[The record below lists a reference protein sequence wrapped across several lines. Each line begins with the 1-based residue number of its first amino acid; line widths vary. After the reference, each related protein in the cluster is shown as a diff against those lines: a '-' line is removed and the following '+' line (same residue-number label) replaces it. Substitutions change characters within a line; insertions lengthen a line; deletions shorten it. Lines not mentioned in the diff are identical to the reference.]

1 MTFESSRRSKDKL
14 GFNAT
19 WSMAVGGMVGGG
31 IFSTLGVV
39 ISIAGG
45 WAWLSF
51 LVAGAV
57 AFCTAYA
64 YAKLAEDAEEAGGA
78 FTFLR
83 HIDMP
88 NLAGGLAWVLLV
100 GYVLTNAVYA
110 FTFGEYVGNVVDS
123 GPWLARFAGIAI
135 VAVFVVVN
143 LVGVGESSAVEIF
156 LVWFKLVVLVSLAV
170 WGIAEWRPELLSRG
184 VPKADP
190 LTAVFGAAS
199 VFMAYEGFQLL
210 TYDYD
215 DIEKPKQTLRR
226 ATLWA
231 VGVVV
236 VVYVGVAVGVPMIV
250 GADTIVENKVSG
262 TRRLRRFTDSG
273 KSNDGSVEL
282 IWILGI
288 EHQLPHQF
296 EMTLGRF
303 PGLGDAQVGQVHLD
317 SSSIAVRLRPG
328 DPAMRLE
335 TGSGVCETTRGI
347 GHLPGQIPH
356 PLDSIPRS
364 VEGAEDPIIVMADP
378 RIVSEL
384 TIEGIEEGLDAGH
397 QHQPAPQL

>member
-1 MTFESSRRSKDKL
+1 MVGSSRHSE
-14 GFNAT
+14 
-19 WSMAVGGMVGGG
+19 
-31 IFSTLGVV
+31 
-39 ISIAGG
+39 
-45 WAWLSF
+45 WLSQSPE
-51 LVAGAV
+51 AGPGSAFSSLAPF

-123 GPWLARFAGIAI
+123 GPWLARLAGKAI

-215 DIEKPKQTLRR
+215 DIEEPKQTLRR

-236 VVYVGVAVGVPMIV
+236 VVYVGVAIGVPMIMAPTPSSRTRS
-250 GADTIVENKVSG
+250 GLLAGLSSSCRQQAD
-262 TRRLRRFTDSG
+262 
-273 KSNDGSVEL
+273 DGSRDDQRRRS
-282 IWILGI
+282 
-288 EHQLPHQF
+288 HF
-296 EMTLGRF
+296 R
-303 PGLGDAQVGQVHLD
+303 LGDPSRSPQP
-317 SSSIAVRLRPG
+317 RRPHRFRCAT
-328 DPAMRLE
+328 PP
-335 TGSGVCETTRGI
+335 C
-347 GHLPGQIPH
+347 LP
-356 PLDSIPRS
+356 
-364 VEGAEDPIIVMADP
+364 VATMDP
-378 RIVSEL
+378 RPCRDGMRRKGSY
-384 TIEGIEEGLDAGH
+384 
-397 QHQPAPQL
+397 